1 MLHQD
6 LLSPLGIGAES
17 EERPQEFYYR
27 VGYETGIKLG
37 GMEEE
42 V

>member
-6 LLSPLGIGAES
+6 LLSPLGSEAES
-17 EERPQEFYYR
+17 EERPQEKFYYR

-37 GMEEE
+37 
-42 V
+42 